1 MARKELELGESE
13 LEVLKALW
21 GSGSATVRQVM
32 DVLHKSGRNVA
43 YTTVLTF
50 LTRLEQKGYVT
61 SNKSDL
67 AYVYKAKV
75 SRHRVAKARLN
86 NVMNQL
92 FDGAAGAMVLQ
103 LMETERLTPEEL
115 GQLREL
121 IQRLDTRT
129 D

>member
-1 MARKELELGESE
+1 MPPKELDLGESE

-21 GSGSATVRQVM
+21 GNGPATVRQVM
-32 DVLHKSGRNVA
+32 DVLHERGRNVA

-50 LTRLEQKGYVT
+50 LTRLEHKGYVT
-61 SNKSDL
+61 SNKSGL
-67 AYVYKAKV
+67 AYVYKSKV

-86 NVMNQL
+86 SVMNQL

-115 GQLREL
+115 GQLREM
-121 IQRLDTRT
+121 IQRLDSRT